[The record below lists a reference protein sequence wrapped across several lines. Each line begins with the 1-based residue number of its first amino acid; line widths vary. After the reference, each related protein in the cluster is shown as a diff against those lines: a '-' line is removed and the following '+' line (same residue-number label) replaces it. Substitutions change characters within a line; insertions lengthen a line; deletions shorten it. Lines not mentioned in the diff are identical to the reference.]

1 MITASIIYTIITILL
16 AGVDAIR
23 IYFARK
29 AGKENIEHIVG
40 DMLAIGFGF
49 GVYVYWHE
57 THLTGFSDIGYFIA
71 FLILGIS
78 FIAIRFTIYDIVLN
92 LLRGRKIDYVST
104 KTSSW
109 EDGHIRFAFWLKRL
123 IGAGGW
129 LVMFGLYKII
139 FKQ

>member
-1 MITASIIYTIITILL
+1 MITVSIIYVIITILL

-23 IYFARK
+23 IYFAKK
-29 AGKENIEHIVG
+29 AGKDNIEHIVG

-71 FLILGIS
+71 FLILPGS
-78 FIAIRFTIYDIVLN
+78 FVAIRFAIYDIVLN
-92 LLRGRKIDYVST
+92 LLRGRKIDYIST

-109 EDGHIRFAFWLKRL
+109 EDRHIRFAFWLKRL
-123 IGAGGW
+123 IGAAGW
-129 LVMFGLYKII
+129 TTLWGLYKII